1 MKGVLPM
8 RVKPDKIVIP
18 VKIEPKRR
26 RTVVSRR
33 KFNPARSLVFGFLAI
48 ILIGTVLLKLPISA
62 NSRESVPF
70 TAALFTA
77 TSATCVTG
85 LVVVNTA
92 STWSLFGRV
101 VILCLIQI
109 GGLGFMSVT
118 TIFFFLMNRKI
129 DLSQRLLMAQSL
141 NLHDRQGVVG
151 LVRHALAGTFILEG
165 AGACIL
171 WFRFYPKYGLIKGLG
186 MGVFHSISGFCNAGF
201 NLIGEVGNYSSLAS
215 YSDDAVIT
223 TTIMLLVVIGGLG
236 FFVWEDFLRNRKFS
250 KLHLH
255 SKMVLMITVCLIV
268 SGWLIFYFTE
278 RTNPATI
285 GNMPFPRAAL
295 AGLFESIM
303 PRSGGFSIVNQASLR
318 GLSKMAA
325 MILMIIGGSA
335 GSAAGGIKNV
345 TAGIVFLSALRS
357 LRGKK
362 RLSVFRRTIPE
373 QQIVSALSITVLAL
387 TACFIGTVAIALIQ
401 PELPFTAILF
411 EMVSA
416 VATCGLSQGV
426 TSNLIP
432 VTRLIITVF
441 MFFGRVGI
449 MTVGMAAFLKRDSV
463 ERVKHPDTWI
473 MM

>member
-1 MKGVLPM
+1 M
-8 RVKPDKIVIP
+8 RIKPGRIIVPDKIV
-18 VKIEPKRR
+18 PKHKRA
-26 RTVVSRR
+26 VVSRR
-33 KFNPARSLVFGFLAI
+33 TFNPARSLVLGFAAI
-48 ILIGTVLLKLPISA
+48 ISIGTALLKLPISTNA
-62 NSRESVPF
+62 GISVSF
-70 TAALFTA
+70 TTALFTA

-92 STWSLFGRV
+92 ATWSFFGRV

-109 GGLGFMSVT
+109 GGLGFMSIT

-151 LVRHALAGTFILEG
+151 LVRHALAGTLIFES

-171 WFRFYPKYGLIKGLG
+171 WFRFYSTYGFWRGLG
-186 MGVFHSISGFCNAGF
+186 MGVFHAISAFCNAGI
-201 NLIGEVGNYSSLAS
+201 NLISETGHYSSFAS
-215 YSDDAVIT
+215 YSGDAVIT

-236 FFVWEDFLRNRKFS
+236 FFVWEDILRNRRFK

-255 SKMVLMITVCLIV
+255 SKMVLVITICLIA
-268 SGWLIFYFTE
+268 SGWLVFYFTE

-285 GNMPFPRAAL
+285 GNMSFPKAAL

-325 MILMIIGGSA
+325 MILMLIGGSA

-362 RLSVFRRTIPE
+362 RLAVFRRTIPE

-387 TACFIGTVAIALIQ
+387 TACFIGAAAITFIQ
-401 PELPFTAILF
+401 PELPFTGIVF
-411 EMVSA
+411 EIVSA

-426 TSNLIP
+426 TPNLIP
-432 VTRLIITVF
+432 ATRLIIVVL

-449 MTVGMAAFLKRDSV
+449 MTIGMAAFLKRDHV
-463 ERVKHPDTWI
+463 ESIKHPDTWI

>member
-1 MKGVLPM
+1 M
-8 RVKPDKIVIP
+8 RTKPEKIVIP
-18 VKIEPKRR
+18 DKIIPKHK
-26 RTVVSRR
+26 RTVVTR
-33 KFNPARSLVFGFLAI
+33 KTFNPARSLVLGFLAI
-48 ILIGTVLLKLPISA
+48 IAIGTALLKLPISTVT
-62 NSRESVPF
+62 RVSVPL
-70 TAALFTA
+70 TTALFTA

-92 STWSLFGRV
+92 STWSFFGRV

-109 GGLGFMSVT
+109 GGLGFMSIT

-171 WFRFYPKYGLIKGLG
+171 WLRFYSKYGLWKGLG
-186 MGVFHSISGFCNAGF
+186 MGVFHSISAFCNAGF
-201 NLIGEVGNYSSLAS
+201 NLIGETGHYSSFS
-215 YSDDAVIT
+215 SHSEDVVIT
-223 TTIMLLVVIGGLG
+223 MTIALLVVIGGLG
-236 FFVWEDFLRNRKFS
+236 FFVWEDILRNRRFG

-255 SKMVLMITVCLIV
+255 SKMVLVITVSLIL
-268 SGWLIFYFTE
+268 SGWILFYIFE

-285 GNMPFPRAAL
+285 GNMPFGNAVV
-295 AGLFESIM
+295 AGLFESVM

-325 MILMIIGGSA
+325 MILMLIGGSA

-345 TAGIVFLSALRS
+345 TAGIVLLSALRS

-362 RLSVFRRTIPE
+362 RLAVFRRTIPE

-387 TACFIGTVAIALIQ
+387 AACFVGTVAIALIQ
-401 PELPFTAILF
+401 PELPFTGVLF

-426 TSNLIP
+426 TPNLIP
-432 VTRLIITVF
+432 LTRLIVTVF

-449 MTVGMAAFLKRDSV
+449 MTVGMAAFLKRDHV
-463 ERVKHPDTWI
+463 ERIKHPDTWI

>member
-1 MKGVLPM
+1 M
-8 RVKPDKIVIP
+8 RVKPEKINIPDKIV
-18 VKIEPKRR
+18 PKHKRPM
-26 RTVVSRR
+26 VSRKR
-33 KFNPARSLVFGFLAI
+33 FNPARNLVLGFLAI
-48 ILIGTVLLKLPISA
+48 IVIGAALLKLPLSTIDGT
-62 NSRESVPF
+62 SVSLI
-70 TAALFTA
+70 TALFTA

-92 STWSLFGRV
+92 ATWSTFGRV

-109 GGLGFMSVT
+109 GGLGFMSIT

-165 AGACIL
+165 VGAGIL
-171 WFRFYPKYGLIKGLG
+171 WLRFYPVYGPWKGLG
-186 MGVFHSISGFCNAGF
+186 MGVFHSISAFCNAGF
-201 NLIGEVGNYSSLAS
+201 NLIGEKGHYSSFS
-215 YSDDAVIT
+215 MHSEDAVIT
-223 TTIMLLVVIGGLG
+223 TTILLLVAIGGLG
-236 FFVWEDFLRNRKFS
+236 FFVWEDILRNRRFG

-255 SKMVLMITVCLIV
+255 SKMVITITLLLIAA
-268 SGWLIFYFTE
+268 GWLVFYFAE
-278 RTNPATI
+278 RTNPETI

-295 AGLFESIM
+295 AGLFESVM

-318 GLSKMAA
+318 GVSKMAA
-325 MILMIIGGSA
+325 MILMLIGGSA

-345 TAGIVFLSALRS
+345 TAGIIFMSALRS
-357 LRGKK
+357 LKGQK
-362 RLSVFRRTIPE
+362 RLTVYRRTIPE
-373 QQIVSALSITVLAL
+373 QQIVSALSITILAL
-387 TACFIGTVAIALIQ
+387 TACFTGTVAIALIQ
-401 PELPFTAILF
+401 PELPFTGIVF

-426 TSNLIP
+426 TPLLAPISK
-432 VTRLIITVF
+432 IIVTVF

-449 MTVGMAAFLKRDSV
+449 MTVGMAAFLKRDHV
-463 ERVKHPDTWI
+463 ESFKHPDTWV